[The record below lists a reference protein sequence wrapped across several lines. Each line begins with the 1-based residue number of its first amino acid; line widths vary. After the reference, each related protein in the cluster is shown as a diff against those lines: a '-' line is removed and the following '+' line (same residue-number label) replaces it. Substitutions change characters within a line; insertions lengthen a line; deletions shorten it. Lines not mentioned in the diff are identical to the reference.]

1 MEQIDPAA
9 FSDRVINLGLIKQE
23 QLEEI
28 REELGERNP
37 PVQDMLRVLERKRY
51 LTPWQSSKLLK
62 GEQDG
67 YFLGGYRILYKIA
80 SGSFG
85 RVFRAEESATGRM
98 VAIKVLRRRW
108 SDEKEYIDRFTHEGK
123 VGLQLKHEN
132 IVEVVAINHDPASKQ
147 HYIVMEFV
155 EGGDLREILNIRKKL
170 EVKEA
175 LKIIEDA
182 AAGLAHAYSRGV
194 THRDIKLTNILISS
208 QGSAKLVD
216 FGLAQFYAGSSKQDE
231 KNRKERTV
239 DYAGLE
245 KATGVKKGDVRSDIF
260 FLGCVLYELLT
271 GRPPIEMTR
280 DRSARRSARR
290 FEDVQPLPPS
300 EVSAPPTV
308 FVLVDTMLSLDPH
321 RRFQTP
327 SQLLEAIRSARR
339 DGEGKQAGAGAGASR
354 ANRTLFIV
362 ERDETLQE
370 KMREKFKALG
380 YRVFMSAEPTR
391 ALERYHQQ
399 PFDALLVNAQTIGE
413 DGRLLFQQIMTDA
426 IHKRLVCVGILL
438 LAPEQAE
445 WTKRLTLGKT
455 AAILQHPVKF
465 THVVKKFEELFDAA
479 VG

>member
-9 FSDRVINLGLIKQE
+9 FSARVLNLGLIKQE
-23 QLEEI
+23 QLDEI
-28 REELGERNP
+28 YEELGARNP
-37 PVQDMLRVLERKRY
+37 PVPDLLRGLERKNY

-67 YFLGGYRILYKIA
+67 FFLGGYRLLYKIS

-85 RVFRAEESATGRM
+85 RVFRAEDVSSGRM
-98 VAIKVLRRRW
+98 VAIKVLRQRW
-108 SDEKEYIDRFTHEGK
+108 TEKSEHIERFTHEGK

-132 IVEVVAINHDPASKQ
+132 IVEVVAVSQDPASKQ

-155 EGGDLREILNIRKKL
+155 EGGDLRGILNIRKKL
-170 EVKEA
+170 DVKEA
-175 LKIIEDA
+175 LKIVEDA
-182 AAGLAHAYSRGV
+182 AAGLAHAYARGV
-194 THRDIKLTNILISS
+194 THRDIKMTNILISS
-208 QGSAKLVD
+208 QGTAKLVD
-216 FGLAQFYAGSSKQDE
+216 FGLAQFYAVSSKQDE
-231 KNRKERTV
+231 TNRKDHTV

-280 DRSARRSARR
+280 DRSVRRSMRR
-290 FEDVQPLPPS
+290 FQDVQPLPPG

-308 FVLVDTMLSLDPH
+308 FALVDTMLSLDPH

-327 SQLLEAIRSARR
+327 SQLLDAIRSARR
-339 DGEGKQAGAGAGASR
+339 DVEGKQAGGASR
-354 ANRTLFIV
+354 PNRTLFIV
-362 ERDETLQE
+362 ERDETLQD
-370 KMREKFKALG
+370 KMREKFKELG
-380 YRVFMSAEPTR
+380 YRVFISAEPTR

-399 PFDALLVNAQTIGE
+399 PFDALLVNGQTIGE

-426 IHKRLVCVGILL
+426 IHKRLMCVGILL

-445 WTKRLTLGKT
+445 WAKRLSLGKT
-455 AAILQHPVKF
+455 SAILQHPVKF
-465 THVVKKFEELFDAA
+465 TQVVKKLEELFDAA
-479 VG
+479 AG